1 MKKLKIIVMI
11 VLVAVSS
18 VTFAQKSLKIGH
30 INSNDL
36 LAAMPEKDSIQS
48 KIEAHAKKLSATL
61 DAMKKEYDTKVAE
74 YQSTQ
79 DGMSYRLRKKNK

>member
-79 DGMSYRLRKKNK
+79 DGMSQLMK